1 MTNRR
6 GGIIM
11 RRHSVLT
18 ALALTVGLC
27 FLAGQALAFS
37 VVQGKCLENNKD
49 QKIIKI
55 VEYDTNFGKDTPY
68 GHDTGIESVYD
79 VSQAKIGIPPEPGDI
94 LRIAFTVEG
103 EKKKAAKVMNVSKQD
118 LRKK

>member
-1 MTNRR
+1 
-6 GGIIM
+6 M
-11 RRHSVLT
+11 RRHSVLA
-18 ALALTVGLC
+18 ALALALGVC
-27 FLAGQALAFS
+27 FLAGQAHAFG
-37 VVQGKCLENNKD
+37 VVEGKCLEYNKA

-55 VEYDTNFGKDTPY
+55 VEYDTNFSKEAPY

-103 EKKKAAKVMNVSKQD
+103 EKKTAAKVMNVSKQD

>member
-1 MTNRR
+1 
-6 GGIIM
+6 M

-79 VSQAKIGIPPEPGDI
+79 VSQAKIGSVTPPSGI
-94 LRIAFTVEG
+94 YMRCLVVET
-103 EKKKAAKVMNVSKQD
+103 KADES
-118 LRKK
+118 RRS